1 MSSKKKRKQR
11 IMHIDL
17 SLEAAEDEERE
28 VEGGHAVGD
37 QHHHQQEEEGGEKII
52 LIGGKQGSS
61 HREETQKE
69 EKDQGC
75 ENPIAKD
82 AIEDELCALQAE
94 MDRMKEENKRLQEV
108 IDRISNDYY
117 ELQMRLADIQQQGQP
132 KEHRVSLSL
141 GGGSFQEPM
150 KAGESE
156 QIEEPSVAAQSGD
169 LGDDNELGLSL
180 SLRTFAGPHADTSE
194 EKGKRSK
201 SWQPLDDK
209 LQTGGLSTVTSQSIN
224 PTTRKTRVS
233 VRARCQG
240 PTMNDGLQWRKYGQK
255 VAKGNPCP
263 RAYYRC
269 TVAQGC
275 PVRKQ
280 VQRCLEDMSI
290 LITTYEGTH
299 NHPLPVGA
307 TALAFAAPT
316 AATFMLPNDA
326 PSSSSTADTAPSSYL
341 NPYLANPCPHLP
353 PMNSLTSSTS
363 YSGIFGAASSND
375 HGRQQ
380 PSSATYPW
388 AASSIPNPGFAGGS
402 SWLPHKG
409 TWNGESANKSL
420 AGNIGAIASDSKF
433 TAAVAAAISS
443 FINKDS
449 QTWAQKD
456 GESSSRSSSKWVL
469 ESLSNSTKDLS

>member
-1 MSSKKKRKQR
+1 MSSKRKREQS
-11 IMHIDL
+11 IMHLDL
-17 SLEAAEDEERE
+17 SLEAAEDEEKV
-28 VEGGHAVGD
+28 VEEGHEDGD
-37 QHHHQQEEEGGEKII
+37 RHHHHQQEEEGGEKII
-52 LIGGKQGSS
+52 LSGGKGGSS
-61 HREETQKE
+61 HREETQKK

-82 AIEDELCALQAE
+82 TIKDELCAVQAE
-94 MDRMKEENKRLQEV
+94 MDRVREENKRLQEV
-108 IDRISNDYY
+108 IDRTLNDYY
-117 ELQMRLADIQQQGQP
+117 ELQMRLADMQQRGQP
-132 KEHRVSLSL
+132 KEHQVSLSL
-141 GGGSFQEPM
+141 RGGSFQEPM
-150 KAGESE
+150 KAGESQ
-156 QIEEPSVAAQSGD
+156 QIEEPLVAAQQSSD
-169 LGDDNELGLSL
+169 LGGDNELGLSL

-194 EKGKRSK
+194 AKGKGLK

-209 LQTGGLSTVTSQSIN
+209 LQTGGFSMVTSQSIN
-224 PTTRKTRVS
+224 PATRKTRVS

-240 PTMNDGLQWRKYGQK
+240 PTMNDGCQWRKYGQK

-269 TVAQGC
+269 TVAEGC

-307 TALAFAAPT
+307 TALASAATT
-316 AATFMLPNDA
+316 AANFMLLNDA
-326 PSSSSTADTAPSSYL
+326 NASSSTADTAPLSYL
-341 NPYLANPCPHLP
+341 NPYLANPSPHLP

-363 YSGIFGAASSND
+363 YSSIFGA
-375 HGRQQ
+375 
-380 PSSATYPW
+380 ATYPW

-402 SWLPHKG
+402 SSWLPNKG
-409 TWNGESANKSL
+409 TWNGEDANKSL

-443 FINKDS
+443 FMNKDN
-449 QTWAQKD
+449 QTSAQKD
-456 GESSSRSSSKWVL
+456 GESSNRSSSKWVI
-469 ESLSNSTKDLS
+469 ESLSNSSKDLS

>member
-1 MSSKKKRKQR
+1 MSSKKKRAQT

-17 SLEAAEDEERE
+17 SLDAAEDEERE
-28 VEGGHAVGD
+28 VEGAHADGD
-37 QHHHQQEEEGGEKII
+37 QHHHQQEVEGGEKIS
-52 LIGGKQGSS
+52 LNGGKEGSS
-61 HREETQKE
+61 HREDSQKE

-82 AIEDELCALQAE
+82 TIKDELCALQAE
-94 MDRMKEENKRLQEV
+94 MDRVKEENKRLQEV
-108 IDRISNDYY
+108 IDRTLNGYY
-117 ELQMRLADIQQQGQP
+117 ELQMRVADIQQQEQP

-141 GGGSFQEPM
+141 GGGSFQEPT
-150 KAGESE
+150 KAGEGE
-156 QIEEPSVAAQSGD
+156 QIEEPLVADQSGD
-169 LGDDNELGLSL
+169 LGDDKELGLSL
-180 SLRTFAGPHADTSE
+180 SLRTLAGPHADTSE
-194 EKGKRSK
+194 EKGKGLK

-209 LQTGGLSTVTSQSIN
+209 LQTGGFSTVTTQSIN
-224 PTTRKTRVS
+224 PATRKTTVS

-240 PTMNDGLQWRKYGQK
+240 PTMNDGCQWRKYGQK

-275 PVRKQ
+275 PVRKR

-307 TALAFAAPT
+307 TALASAAVT
-316 AATFMLPNDA
+316 AANFMLPNDA
-326 PSSSSTADTAPSSYL
+326 NPSSSTADTAPLSYL
-341 NPYLANPCPHLP
+341 NPYLANPSSHLP
-353 PMNSLTSSTS
+353 PMNSLTRSTS
-363 YSGIFGAASSND
+363 YSSIFGAASGND

-402 SWLPHKG
+402 SWLPNKG
-409 TWNGESANKSL
+409 TWNGEDANKSL
-420 AGNIGAIASDSKF
+420 AANTGAIASDSKF
-433 TAAVAAAISS
+433 TAAVQAAISS
-443 FINKDS
+443 FINKDGR
-449 QTWAQKD
+449 TLEHRR
-456 GESSSRSSSKWVL
+456 GE
-469 ESLSNSTKDLS
+469 